1 MDDVRRIVRFYALR
15 WRIERLHFTLK
26 SGALNVEK
34 RQFGDVHTLV
44 NALTFYSVVAW
55 QLLGLTYAL
64 RQDPEQ
70 PAEKLFDPDELTLLH
85 HLSGHPVDS
94 LRQATLALAKL
105 VGFAPSKKQPWP
117 GVKVLATAIERFFF
131 VKQGAAAVSKPL
143 QD

>member
-1 MDDVRRIVRFYALR
+1 M
-15 WRIERLHFTLK
+15 
-26 SGALNVEK
+26 S
-34 RQFGDVHTLV
+34 DVHTLV

-64 RQDPEQ
+64 RHDPDQ
-70 PAEKLFDPDELTLLH
+70 PAETMFAPDELTLLH
-85 HLSGHPVDS
+85 HLAGKPVDS
-94 LRQATLALAKL
+94 LRHATLALAKV

-131 VKQGAAAVSKPL
+131 VKQGAAAVSNPL